1 MRSREA
7 LGATDEDYF
16 DFVEQMTQAPGHDV
30 VDLHPRL
37 AKLRAEG
44 PVHEGKMWELLGLG
58 TAPNRVRREAVRDY
72 AVVGFDAA
80 VQLLRDGS
88 LVSSRIWR
96 QTAEITWGYTIV
108 VMDDPDHRS
117 YRGLI
122 EQAFTRHAME
132 NVANDIVSPVIE
144 GLVDGIAERGRA
156 DLVREFTFRFPI
168 LIIAKLLGLPDDDIR
183 RYHVWGS
190 EVILFDQWDRA
201 VGASERLGAYLL
213 PIIEERRATPREDL
227 ISGLVQA
234 ELDGDRL
241 SNDAIIAFLRNLVT
255 AGAETTYSS
264 TGSLLHALLTNPG
277 QLEAIREDRS
287 LIPQAIEE
295 GIRLEPPLTNVRRE
309 LTRDVEI
316 AGVAMP
322 AGSFVYVSLASANHD
337 ETRWERADEFDL
349 HRERH
354 AHLAF
359 GFSTHM
365 CLGMHLARAETAT
378 ALNALLDRL
387 PGLRLDPGAEPTSV
401 RGVTFR
407 RPPTLPVVWG

>member
-1 MRSREA
+1 MRSGQA
-7 LGATDEDYF
+7 VGATDEDYF
-16 DFVEQMTQAPGHDV
+16 DFVDGMTQVPGHDV
-30 VDLHPRL
+30 ADLSPRL
-37 AKLRAEG
+37 ARLRAQA

-58 TAPNRVRREAVRDY
+58 TAPNRTRSEAARDF

-80 VQLLRDGS
+80 TQLLRDGTQ
-88 LVSSRIWR
+88 VSSRIW
-96 QTAEITWGYTIV
+96 QKTAEITWGYSIV
-108 VMDDPDHRS
+108 VMDDPDHR
-117 YRGLI
+117 RHRALI

-132 NVANDIVSPVIE
+132 TLERDLIAPIVEQV
-144 GLVDGIAERGRA
+144 VDGFVARGRA

-168 LIIAKLLGLPDDDIR
+168 LIIAKLLGLPDADIKQ
-183 RYHVWGS
+183 YHVWGS

-201 VGASERLGAYLL
+201 VRASQAMGNYLL
-213 PIIEERRATPREDL
+213 PIIEDRRTAPRDDM
-227 ISGLVQA
+227 ISALAGV

-264 TGSLLHALLTNPG
+264 TGSLLFGLLTNPD
-277 QLEAIREDRS
+277 QLDALRKDRS
-287 LIPQAIEE
+287 LMSQAIEE
-295 GIRLEPPLTNVRRE
+295 GIRWQPPLTNVRRA

-316 AGVAMP
+316 AGVHMP
-322 AGSFVYVSLASANHD
+322 AGSFIYVSLASANRD
-337 ETRWERADEFDL
+337 DSRWDHPEDFDI
-349 HRERH
+349 HRDRH

-387 PGLRLDPGAEPTSV
+387 PNLRLDPDAPAPAIT
-401 RGVTFR
+401 GVSFR
-407 RPPTLPVVWG
+407 RPKTLPVVWG